1 LLSHLTNG
9 SEQETASLLL
19 LAHCRLLSV
28 ICIKLSKE
36 VASETHDHPQRFGCS
51 RTTRQG
57 GTMNLLKGR
66 RGWLIGAFVG
76 YALLALAF
84 SAARNVGAS
93 QAAVGGIGT
102 AAFTAPTYSSPIAI
116 DANQA
121 LLWVVNPD
129 ADSVSVIDIS
139 SADPSNYT
147 LVKTI
152 QVGDEPQS
160 IALDTISATQY
171 NAYVANAAGNSVSVI
186 RVNTSGTLS
195 TVLENTLTTGAEP
208 WNVVATPNGQ
218 RVFVANSGQDTI
230 TVLNTTTRQIIGS
243 VDIRNSACIAP
254 DTGRHFQ
261 PRGMAVTLDN
271 TKLYVTRFLS
281 FTKPGGVQASDDGK
295 EGLVCRFTVNTAGTT
310 AATVL
315 SNPTP
320 LTLAAQDT
328 GFADANGAATKAYP
342 NQLQSIVIRGD
353 RAYLPNIAAS
363 PSGPLKFN
371 VDTQAFV
378 NQISGVDGTPADA
391 GALNLHLGARNPE
404 AGKTKLFFANP
415 WAIAFTNQA
424 GAGTAYAVSAGSDLL
439 VKLNVDAAGAL
450 SFTNAANQTRYID
463 LHDPANAAT
472 NGANAGK
479 NPLGIAIRNVGPGN
493 NFAYVMNYISRNVS
507 IVNLDTDAVV
517 RVIQTTALPLA
528 NTQDEQ
534 LQVGKEIFFASRG
547 VFDGGKNNRLSSEG
561 WQNCASCHF
570 AGLTDGNIWSF
581 NAGPRKSVPLNGT
594 WNPHD
599 PDDQRVLNYSAI
611 FDELQDFEA
620 NIRNVS
626 GPGNL
631 PAPAPANTLDPNH
644 GLLIG
649 DDGNI
654 DAAPGVVNSF
664 LKPNAGRPQL
674 TVTLPGSGKAWPAL
688 DAMNEWA
695 RFNIRT
701 PNGPLSD
708 DELSVA
714 NGGLSQS
721 TINQGR
727 VLFFKAG
734 CQTCHGGGKWSNSF
748 KDFASPPAGTELATE
763 VAGAL
768 PPPGGSPAPPAG
780 VNPVGAQFLFNKLQD
795 INSFNL
801 GVAGGGNPIGGNI
814 GAAEKATDGKDAL
827 GKDHNGDGR
836 GNGFNVPSLLGI
848 WAVQPYYHNG
858 SCETLACVVGNVQ
871 HRTAKGARPDVLG
884 STADQAK
891 VVTFLQALDAD
902 TNPISNLYVK
912 SHDLFLE
919 PSAPFA
925 GDTVKPGANLSVFG
939 PQIDFN
945 ELIGQAVKVR
955 FTISKFG
962 SSTPLSS
969 QEKDVPNFTVDFG
982 QQSVLADTAL
992 TLPNDP
998 GLYVLEVKVDSGN
1011 VFPEDREGD
1020 NTAKRLF
1027 RVRAAPPDKTAPVVT
1042 SAVINDDAVVT
1053 SSRNVT
1059 VKFNANDPASP
1070 GGQTTS
1076 DLESFCLVRYYYNNV
1091 QRRWVEQECDFKPLP
1106 ARDGS
1111 GNFAVQ
1117 SQLTDRVGVNYVF
1130 VWVKD
1135 KAGNISKT
1143 PGFDFINFIPPGE
1156 RSIDRNDRRIF
1167 RVRLNAGQSATFT
1180 ITPSR
1185 GDVDVLVFKDGSF
1198 QSASANSGT
1207 QAETVTV
1214 SSTANDTIF
1223 QIEVRAVVN
1232 SRFSVTSTAALAG
1245 LLQPAAASSAPA
1257 AVLGDTTITVNGPP
1271 SLQTAIGDARPIH
1284 LPALIH

>member
-1 LLSHLTNG
+1 
-9 SEQETASLLL
+9 
-19 LAHCRLLSV
+19 
-28 ICIKLSKE
+28 
-36 VASETHDHPQRFGCS
+36 
-51 RTTRQG
+51 
-57 GTMNLLKGR
+57 MNLLKGR

-93 QAAVGGIGT
+93 QAAIGGIGT

-139 SADPSNYT
+139 SADPNNYT

-160 IALDTISATQY
+160 VALDTISATQY

-195 TVLENTLTTGAEP
+195 AVLENTLTTGAEP

-230 TVLNTTTRQIIGS
+230 TVLNATTRQIIGS
-243 VDIRNSACIAP
+243 VDIRNSACNA

-281 FTKPGGVQASDDGK
+281 FTKPGGIQASDDGK

-378 NQISGVDGTPADA
+378 NQISGVGSAPADA
-391 GALNLHLGARNPE
+391 GALNLHLGARSPE

-415 WAIAFTNQA
+415 WAIAFTNQS

-472 NGANAGK
+472 SGANAGK

-517 RVIQTTALPLA
+517 KVIPTTALPLP

-570 AGLTDGNIWSF
+570 AGLTDSVVWSF
-581 NAGPRKSVPLNGT
+581 ETGPRKSIPLNGT

-599 PDDQRVLNYSAI
+599 PDDQRLLNYSAVR
-611 FDELQDFEA
+611 DELQDFDL
-620 NIRNVS
+620 NTRNVS
-626 GPGNL
+626 GPGAL
-631 PAPAPANTLDPNH
+631 ATAQPCSDPAVGGANTSTFDPDH
-644 GLLIG
+644 GLILG
-649 DDGNI
+649 DTDPTK
-654 DAAPGVVNSF
+654 APCTIVNF
-664 LKPNAGRPQL
+664 VKPNSRRNQA
-674 TVTLPGSGKAWPAL
+674 TVTLPGSNKAWPSL

-695 RFNIRT
+695 RFNVRT
-701 PNGPLSD
+701 PNRPLTTT
-708 DELSVA
+708 ELGAGNST
-714 NGGLSQS
+714 GGLDQT

-748 KDFASPPAGTELATE
+748 RDFAPPPAGADLATE

-780 VNPVGAQFLFNKLQD
+780 VNPIGAQFLFKKLQD

-801 GVAGGGNPIGGNI
+801 GVPSAGNPIGNNI
-814 GAAEKATDGKDAL
+814 GAAELTQDGKLAL
-827 GKDHNGDGR
+827 GKDHNGDTL
-836 GNGFNVPSLLGI
+836 GNGYNVPSLLGI

-858 SCETLACVVGNVQ
+858 ACETLACVVGNAQ
-871 HRTAKGARPDVLG
+871 HRTAKGKLPDVLG
-884 STADQAK
+884 SPADQAK
-891 VVTFLQALDAD
+891 VVTFLQSLDAD
-902 TNPISNLYVK
+902 TAPISNLYVK
-912 SHDLFLE
+912 SHDLFLD
-919 PSAPFA
+919 PSAPIA
-925 GDTVKPGANLSVFG
+925 GEPVTPGANLSIFG

-945 ELIGQAVKVR
+945 ALIGKPITVK
-955 FTISKFG
+955 FTLFKQG
-962 SSTPLSS
+962 SSTPLNT
-969 QEKDVPNFTVDFG
+969 QEITVGSFTRDFG
-982 QQSVLADTAL
+982 QERIVANPF
-992 TLPNDP
+992 TLPNQA
-998 GLYVLEVKVDSGN
+998 GRYILEVVVDSN
-1011 VFPEDREGD
+1011 NDFAEDRESD
-1020 NTAKRLF
+1020 NTARRSF
-1027 RVRAAPPDKTAPVVT
+1027 TVRPVPADKTAPVIEANST
-1042 SAVINDDAVVT
+1042 FINDDAAITQVRDVT
-1053 SSRNVT
+1053 I
-1059 VKFNANDPASP
+1059 KFKANDPASP
-1070 GGQTTS
+1070 SGQSTS
-1076 DLESFCLVRYYYNNV
+1076 GLDSFCVVRYYYNST
-1091 QRRWVEQECDFKPLP
+1091 QRRWVEENCNFRPLP
-1106 ARDGS
+1106 TPGSDGS
-1111 GNFAVQ
+1111 FSVPARLPD
-1117 SQLTDRVGVNYVF
+1117 SVGVAYSF

-1135 KAGNISKT
+1135 KAGNISKE
-1143 PGFDFINFIPPGE
+1143 PGFDFINLIPAGE
-1156 RSIDRNDRRIF
+1156 RSINRNDARVFRI
-1167 RVRLNAGQSATFT
+1167 RLNAGQSLSLTV
-1180 ITPSR
+1180 TPTS
-1185 GDVDVLVFKDGSF
+1185 GDVDVNVFQGITNPVRCSV
-1198 QSASANSGT
+1198 SANNGT
-1207 QAETVTV
+1207 TPETVTV
-1214 SSTANDTIF
+1214 PSGPCTGTEF

-1232 SRFSVTSTAALAG
+1232 SRFSVTTQAALAG
-1245 LLQPAAASSAPA
+1245 FLRPQASASAPAAASADPNPIVA
-1257 AVLGDTTITVNGPP
+1257 GPP
-1271 SLQTAIGDARPIH
+1271 ALQTAVEGGAPVH
-1284 LPALIH
+1284 LPAIIR

>member
-1 LLSHLTNG
+1 
-9 SEQETASLLL
+9 
-19 LAHCRLLSV
+19 
-28 ICIKLSKE
+28 
-36 VASETHDHPQRFGCS
+36 
-51 RTTRQG
+51 
-57 GTMNLLKGR
+57 M
-66 RGWLIGAFVG
+66 IGAFIG
-76 YALLALAF
+76 YAALALAF
-84 SAARNVGAS
+84 SAAHNVGAS
-93 QAAVGGIGT
+93 QPALGEIGP
-102 AAFTAPTYSSPIAI
+102 AAFAAPTYSSPIAI
-116 DANQA
+116 DANQG

-129 ADSVSVIDIS
+129 ADTVSVIDIS
-139 SADPSNYT
+139 SANPANYT
-147 LVKTI
+147 LVKSI

-160 IALDTISATQY
+160 IALDTISATTY

-195 TVLENTLTTGAEP
+195 AVLENTLTTGAEP
-208 WNVVATPNGQ
+208 WNVVASPNGQ

-230 TVLNTTTRQIIGS
+230 TVINTTTRQIIGS
-243 VDIRNSACIAP
+243 VDIRNSACNVG
-254 DTGRHFQ
+254 DTNRHFQ

-281 FTKPGGVQASDDGK
+281 FTKPGGVQATDDGK
-295 EGLVCRFTVNTAGTT
+295 QGVVCRYTVNTAGVT

-315 SNPTP
+315 SNPT
-320 LTLAAQDT
+320 AIAMSAQNA
-328 GFADANGAATKAYP
+328 GFNNANGAATKAYP

-378 NQISGVDGTPADA
+378 NQISGVTGATQSDA

-415 WAIAFTNQA
+415 WAIAFTNQS

-439 VKLNVDAAGAL
+439 VKLNVDATGVL
-450 SFTNAANQTRYID
+450 SFTSGLANQTRYID

-472 NGANAGK
+472 SGANAGK
-479 NPLGIAIRNVGPGN
+479 NPLGIAIRTVGPGN

-507 IVNLDTDAVV
+507 VVNLDTDAVV
-517 RVIQTTALPLA
+517 KVIPTTTLPLA

-534 LQVGKEIFFASRG
+534 LQVGKEIFFSSRG
-547 VFDGGKNNRLSSEG
+547 VFDGGKTNRLSSEG

-581 NAGPRKSVPLNGT
+581 NAGPRKAVPLNGT

-599 PDDQRVLNYSAI
+599 ADDQRVLNYSAI
-611 FDELQDFEA
+611 FDEVQDFEA
-620 NIRNVS
+620 NIRNIS

-654 DAAPGVVNSF
+654 DNAPGVVNSF

-674 TVTLPGSGKAWPAL
+674 TVTLPGSSKPWPAL

-708 DELSVA
+708 AELSIA
-714 NGGLSQS
+714 NGGISQT

-768 PPPGGSPAPPAG
+768 PPPTGSPAPPAG
-780 VNPVGAQFLFNKLQD
+780 VNPVGAQFLFNKLRD

-801 GVAGGGNPIGGNI
+801 GVLGGGNPIGANV

-827 GKDHNGDGR
+827 GKDHNLDGR

-848 WAVQPYYHNG
+848 WAVPPYYHNG
-858 SCETLACVVGNVQ
+858 ACETLACVLGNAQ
-871 HRTAKGARPDVLG
+871 HRTAKGTRLDVL
-884 STADQAK
+884 TNPVDQAK
-891 VVTFLQALDAD
+891 VVTFLQSLDANTD
-902 TNPISNLYVK
+902 PISNLYVK
-912 SHDLFLE
+912 SHDLFLD
-919 PSAPFA
+919 PSAPIA

-939 PQIDFN
+939 PQINFID
-945 ELIGQAVKVR
+945 LVGQPIKVK
-955 FTISKFG
+955 FTLSKFG
-962 SSTPLSS
+962 SSTPINT

-982 QQSVLADTAL
+982 QQPVVADNAV
-992 TLPNDP
+992 TLPNAP
-998 GLYVLEVKVDSGN
+998 GLYVLEVKVDSTN
-1011 VFPEDREGD
+1011 LFPEDREND
-1020 NTAKRLF
+1020 NTARRLF
-1027 RVRAAPPDKTAPVVT
+1027 RVRAAPPDKTAPQVT
-1042 SAVINDDAVVT
+1042 STVINNDAVATQSRDVT
-1053 SSRNVT
+1053 I
-1059 VKFNANDPASP
+1059 KFGANDPASP

-1076 DLESFCLVRYYYNNV
+1076 GLDSFCIVRYYYNNI
-1091 QRRWVEQECDFKPLP
+1091 QRRWVEQECDFKALP
-1106 ARDGS
+1106 APDGS
-1111 GNFAVQ
+1111 GNFSVPT
-1117 SQLTDRVGVNYVF
+1117 QLPNRVGVNYVF

-1143 PGFDFINFIPPGE
+1143 PGFDFINFIPSDS

-1167 RVRLNAGQSATFT
+1167 RLRLNAGQSATFT
-1180 ITPSR
+1180 ITPSL

-1198 QSASANSGT
+1198 VSASANSGT
-1207 QAETVTV
+1207 QVETVTV
-1214 SSTANDTIF
+1214 TSTVNDTLF

-1232 SRFSVTSTAALAG
+1232 SKFSVTAATALAG
-1245 LLQPAAASSAPA
+1245 LLQTTTANVGPA
-1257 AVLGDTTITVNGPP
+1257 AVLGDTTVTVDGPP
-1271 SLQTAIGDARPIH
+1271 ALQTAIGDARAIN
-1284 LPALIH
+1284 LPAIIR